1 MKEEMISQNKYNEQ
15 QVFNRKL
22 KEKRIERVRN
32 LKMKD
37 TAIPKIKGKLWA
49 SRIIDEVNS
58 NDKEDG
64 FPIPDC
70 NNERCYLPPIQKQ
83 RTDEYCIIGTDVKA
97 LFPSLKDEECARMT
111 RCAIMNIEIK
121 FENINYKKAQR
132 YLKKRVPTV

>member
-58 NDKEDG
+58 NNKEDG
-64 FPIPDC
+64 
-70 NNERCYLPPIQKQ
+70 
-83 RTDEYCIIGTDVKA
+83 
-97 LFPSLKDEECARMT
+97 
-111 RCAIMNIEIK
+111 MNT
-121 FENINYKKAQR
+121 A
-132 YLKKRVPTV
+132 